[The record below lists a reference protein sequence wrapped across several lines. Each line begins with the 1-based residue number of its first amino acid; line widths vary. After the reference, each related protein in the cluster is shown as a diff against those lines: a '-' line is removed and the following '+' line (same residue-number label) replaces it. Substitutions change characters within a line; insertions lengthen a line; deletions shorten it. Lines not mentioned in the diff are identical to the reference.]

1 MKPRFYLKG
10 KKISKKKAI
19 ELIGKERLEAR
30 LKDAYESFM
39 EDPFELINFMDG
51 MEIRFEI

>member
-1 MKPRFYLKG
+1 MKTRFYLKG

-30 LKDAYESFM
+30 IKDAYETFM
-39 EDPFELINFMDG
+39 EDPYIVHEWMDG
-51 MEIRFEI
+51 MEIRFEL

>member
-1 MKPRFYLKG
+1 MKPRFYYKG

-19 ELIGKERLEAR
+19 ELIGKERLEVR
-30 LKDAYESFM
+30 IKDAIATFI
-39 EDPFELINFMDG
+39 EDPFIVNEWMDG